1 MNESLT
7 IEQRVAAIEK
17 RMATS
22 IVSESFLS
30 RSFAVVG
37 HYLFGM
43 LLIYIAVFALMVVVV
58 GLTTI
63 LGS

>member
-1 MNESLT
+1 MNELMT

-22 IVSESFLS
+22 LVSESFFS

-43 LLIYIAVFALMVVVV
+43 LLIYLAVFVLMAVVV
-58 GLTTI
+58 GLTVI